1 MRVSIIGAG
10 AMALAAA
17 SYLKLKD
24 VSSLVYVRSEKK
36 LAAWSTKP
44 VRVTG
49 VMESSFYVPM
59 AKTMKEAVNYSDT
72 VIICTHAGDYEDV
85 INELL
90 PCLRKGQCILFLNGC
105 WGAVKTY
112 RLLKEDAKY
121 LTIAET
127 AGSPFV
133 ASLSEDFLT
142 LEMKGIRT
150 EIGYSA
156 LGTSK
161 VRASFSIRLHRA
173 FPVFPHRSPHPFRR
187 RCRS

>member
-17 SYLKLKD
+17 SYLKLKAA
-24 VSSLVYVRSEKK
+24 SSLVYVRSETK

-72 VIICTHAGDYEDV
+72 VIICTRAGDYEDV

-90 PCLRKGQCILFLNGC
+90 PCLRKG
-105 WGAVKTY
+105 
-112 RLLKEDAKY
+112 
-121 LTIAET
+121 
-127 AGSPFV
+127 
-133 ASLSEDFLT
+133 
-142 LEMKGIRT
+142 
-150 EIGYSA
+150 
-156 LGTSK
+156 
-161 VRASFSIRLHRA
+161 
-173 FPVFPHRSPHPFRR
+173 
-187 RCRS
+187 